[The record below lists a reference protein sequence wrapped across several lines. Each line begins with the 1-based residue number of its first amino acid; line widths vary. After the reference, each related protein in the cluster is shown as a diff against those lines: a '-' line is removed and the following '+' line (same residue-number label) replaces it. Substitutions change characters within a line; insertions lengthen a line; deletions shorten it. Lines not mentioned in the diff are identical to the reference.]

1 MMMDIR
7 ILAPRPLGEK
17 LAHALGVRVYE
28 TRGRRDE
35 VRVYVPRATAD
46 DLRRL
51 ADAAEG
57 GEA

>member
-1 MMMDIR
+1 MDIR

-35 VRVYVPRATAD
+35 VRVYVPRATAA
-46 DLRRL
+46 DLL
-51 ADAAEG
+51 AMAAIADEV
-57 GEA
+57 AAPA

>member
-1 MMMDIR
+1 MMDIR
-7 ILAPRPLGEK
+7 ILAPRPEGER
-17 LAHALGVRVYE
+17 LAKAIGTRMYN
-28 TRGRRDE
+28 TRGPRDE
-35 VRVYVPRATAD
+35 VRLYVSRATAA